1 MKIYIDLNK
10 FRTVKGESNDCS
22 VTALATATGVGYTK
36 AWQVLRDL
44 GREKKHGVF
53 NSIIRAAA
61 INLGFSATEW
71 QPAKPITLARFIKI
85 HKRGR
90 FIAYTKDHAVGVVDG
105 KLFDANM
112 THGKT
117 YIFGF
122 ISLEDI

>member
-44 GREKKHGVF
+44 GRRKQEGA
-53 NSIIRAAA
+53 SRAQLRKAA
-61 INLGFSATEW
+61 TSLGFSPTDW
-71 QPAKPITLARFIKI
+71 QPAKPITLAKFIKI

-90 FIAYTKDHAVGVVDG
+90 FIAYTRDHAVSVVDG
-105 KLFDANM
+105 KMFDANM

-117 YIFGF
+117 FIYGF

>member
-22 VTALATATGVGYTK
+22 VTALAIATGVGYTK

-44 GREKKHGVF
+44 GREKKRGVY
-53 NSIIRAAA
+53 NGIIRKAAV
-61 INLGFSATEW
+61 NLGFSAIDW
-71 QPAKPITLARFIKI
+71 QPAKPITLAKFIKI

-90 FIAYTKDHAVGVVDG
+90 FIAYTKDHAVSVVDG

-112 THGKT
+112 THGNT
-117 YIFGF
+117 LIMGF
-122 ISLEDI
+122 ISLED